1 MHEVLVKKIL
11 VVQTAFIGDVILITP
26 LLRAIRVLY
35 SQAIIDVMVVP
46 GAARLLANNPHIN
59 DVMSYIKK
67 GSNATSIFKQT
78 KLLREKQYDLAISP
92 HSSGRTHLILYLAG
106 IPMRIGFD
114 RGPAPFLL
122 TDKIKHPQNMHKIN
136 KNLAL
141 LKLISNKSFP
151 MQTELFPSANEIDT
165 ASELLLGFDRKS
177 LIAVA
182 PGSIWATKCWPQ
194 QYYSDLIKALS
205 QRGFTIV
212 LIGGDSDKGKCD
224 SIEQEVKQDYKQAQI
239 LNLAGKTD
247 LLESAS
253 VIAMCRLMICNDSGA
268 LHIANAMKV
277 KVFAF
282 FGPTVTSIGY
292 YPYRKGDRVFE
303 VDLDCRPCGSH
314 GGNKCPLKH
323 HNCMQQISVESVLDA
338 IVQDFTKVD

>member
-165 ASELLLGFDRKS
+165 ANELLLGFDRKS